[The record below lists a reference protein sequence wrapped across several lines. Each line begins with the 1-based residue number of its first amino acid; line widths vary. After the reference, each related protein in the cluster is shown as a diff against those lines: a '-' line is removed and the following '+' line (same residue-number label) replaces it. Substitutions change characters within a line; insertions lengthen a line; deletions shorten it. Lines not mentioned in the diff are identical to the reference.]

1 MSIATFSKREPA
13 NAPDAR
19 ELQTSLVS
27 DREIAGHVYDPAAPE
42 TRFVVELLL
51 DGHPARIARAHHY
64 DAALA
69 ARGFGDGCYRF
80 VFSLDGET
88 LAGARIAEV
97 RIANTGE
104 PVGAPL
110 TLADA
115 ETQATDVLQGQA
127 RWAGG
132 LRIEGWIAFDPS
144 SLGKVRA
151 YVDGNQV
158 AETQAR
164 SFTHVG
170 EAVSGG
176 VARGYTLTLPL
187 NFADGRLRRV
197 KVVEENGREL
207 PGSPCPVIA
216 FPRGLEQFLEGR
228 AELGAERLRAGLFD
242 RLLAQ
247 SLPVTEFAAWARAFP
262 PVPAFTTSTARIAVA
277 LIGDNGLEQTLESLE
292 AQSHVAAV
300 VGVLQSGDEPMVF
313 EMDDLA
319 AFLEADGAET
329 DIFVFALTGTRL
341 HPDALGRLAEA
352 LARFP
357 DSPLAYCDLALIDPE
372 GRNWPLAFSAFDYE
386 RLLEQGYAAFCF
398 AARVDH
404 VRNAVKSGVG
414 DLFRLFNFA
423 YDAAGP
429 ANTFPAAHV
438 PGFLAILP
446 PADRTRGSATLAR
459 ATREHLEARKV
470 SVVVEPRG
478 SALLPA
484 ARVRRVEPNAKVS
497 ILIPTRNR
505 ADLLKPC
512 LESLEKT
519 LASQNHEIYVIDN
532 DSRDPETLE
541 YFDEISR
548 RGVRIAKVSGP
559 FNFARLVNAGA
570 SVASGEYLLLLNND
584 VEAASEGWLT
594 EMLSRM
600 AEPDVGAVGARLV
613 FPSGGIQH
621 GGVVLGPNF
630 AAAHAFDERYD
641 GDPGY
646 GELLNVAHETSAVTA
661 ACLLT
666 PRRMFRG
673 LGGFDATR
681 FPVLFNDVDYCLRL
695 RASGRRVVFT
705 PLARLIHRAGSSRG
719 RERPFDGR
727 HRHQRDL
734 DNLRMAWAE
743 VLADDPFYSP
753 MLGLDVAYAGLA
765 WPPRSQAPRTSR
777 IEGRT
782 PPPHG
787 F

>member
-13 NAPDAR
+13 NQPDAR
-19 ELQTSLVS
+19 ELQAALVS
-27 DREIAGHVYDPAAPE
+27 DRDIVGHVYDPAAPDS
-42 TRFVVELLL
+42 RFVVELLL

-80 VFSLDGET
+80 AFTLDSEI
-88 LAGARIAEV
+88 LAGARLAEV

-110 TLADA
+110 MLADA
-115 ETQATDVLQGQA
+115 EIQAPDGLQAQA

-132 LRIEGWIAFDPS
+132 LRIEGWISFDPS
-144 SLGKVRA
+144 SPGKVRA
-151 YVDGNQV
+151 FVDGNQV
-158 AETQAR
+158 AETRAR

-170 EAVSGG
+170 EAVAGG
-176 VARGYTLTLPL
+176 VARGFTLTLPL
-187 NFADGRLRRV
+187 DFADGRLRRI
-197 KVVEENGREL
+197 KVVDENGREL

-216 FPRGLEQFLEGR
+216 FPRGLEEFLEER
-228 AELGAERLRAGLFD
+228 ADLGAERLRAGLFD

-247 SLPVTEFAAWARAFP
+247 SFPVTEFAAWARAFP
-262 PVPAFTTSTARIAVA
+262 PVPAFTAPTARIAVA
-277 LIGDNGLEQTLESLE
+277 LIGDDGFEQTLESLK
-292 AQSHVAAV
+292 AQSHGAAV
-300 VGVLQSGDEPMVF
+300 IGVLPSADEPMAF
-313 EMDDLA
+313 ATSDLA
-319 AFLEADGAET
+319 AFLEADVADA
-329 DIFVFALTGTRL
+329 DIIIFALTGTRL
-341 HPDALGRLAEA
+341 HPHALGRLAEA

-357 DSPLAYCDLALIDPE
+357 ETPLAYCDLVLVDPE

-398 AARVDH
+398 AARTEH
-404 VRNAVKSGVG
+404 VRNAVNSGVG
-414 DLFRLFNFA
+414 DLFRLFNLA

-429 ANTFPAAHV
+429 ADTSPAAHV
-438 PGFLAILP
+438 PGFLATLP
-446 PADRTRGSATLAR
+446 PADQTRGSALLAR
-459 ATREHLEARKV
+459 ATREHLEARQV
-470 SVVVEPRG
+470 SVVVEARG
-478 SALLPA
+478 SGLLPA
-484 ARVRRVEPNAKVS
+484 ARVRRIEPNGKVS

-519 LASQNHEIYVIDN
+519 LASRNHEIFVIDN

-584 VEAASEGWLT
+584 IEAASEGWLT
-594 EMLSRM
+594 EMLSRL
-600 AEPDVGAVGARLV
+600 AEPDVGAVGAQLV

-666 PRRMFRG
+666 RRRIFRG
-673 LGGFDATR
+673 MGGFDATR

-695 RASGRRVVFT
+695 RAAGRRVVFT
-705 PLARLIHRAGSSRG
+705 PLAHLTHRAGSSRG

-777 IEGRT
+777 IQGRT